1 LGELKPQGGTCRVSG
16 KMSYAS
22 QVPWLFSDG
31 TIRQNILCG
40 LEFKAQRY
48 QKVIKVT
55 ALEKDF
61 SQLTYGDQTAIGERG
76 VTLSG
81 GQRTRISLAR
91 CLYVEADIYLLDD
104 PLSAVDSVVGNHI
117 FEEAINGFLNGK
129 TRVFVTHQLQYLSK
143 VDEILVLKKV
153 SSFLIQII

>member
-1 LGELKPQGGTCRVSG
+1 MGELKPQGGICRVSG
-16 KMSYAS
+16 KMAYAS

-40 LEFKAQRY
+40 LAYNAQRY

-61 SQLTYGDQTAIGERG
+61 SQLRYGDQTAVGERG

-81 GQRTRISLAR
+81 GQKTRICLAR

-117 FEEAINGFLNGK
+117 FEEAINRFLNGK
-129 TRVFVTHQLQYLSK
+129 IRVFVTHQLQYLSK

-153 SSFLIQII
+153 SPFLI